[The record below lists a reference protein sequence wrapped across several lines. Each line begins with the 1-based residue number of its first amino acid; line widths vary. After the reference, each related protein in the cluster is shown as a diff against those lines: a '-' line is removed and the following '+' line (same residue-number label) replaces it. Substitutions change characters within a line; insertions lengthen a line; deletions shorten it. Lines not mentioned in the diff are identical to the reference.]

1 MAPVFASADMAA
13 LVAAYRP
20 ITPIRDRP
28 SLVPGRRTSDEHLID
43 SRNILKRFSSLL
55 QSRPSRIALS
65 ELQSLLNIDS
75 TDWLLACYEQPL
87 YYSHDG
93 RQILSIPEVAEI
105 LDDAFGHAGVKSF
118 DAASFATKHDL
129 SRSTLHLLLESSPD
143 SKKLHWWEDPS
154 TKSSHVYSTVLWQAV
169 LKYLE
174 LVAKS
179 SYAKSEFAEGLDLCS
194 HFPSVPGG
202 LLLGLAQAFAAKTSD
217 SSPAG
222 EWQLLKGRA
231 VFIPASHVHDL
242 ESKKEAARRAH
253 VEQCVEGISTR
264 GFCKV
269 DELDLLSQIRQQY
282 IARYPEHNVEDGL
295 IEVTPDGDVGPSV
308 HTYMARPSYLHEAMQ
323 SLHIAAPQE
332 SARIWHARDGSENN
346 IKLIAAVFKS
356 LIDETHRELQ
366 RAMLQSQPYRS
377 EVEKT
382 IVTAL
387 ERQGAQDAVAFE
399 KIILERLVNP
409 VQLYTLGVANTRD
422 DTLVQHLNEFL
433 CDYSRRD
440 VLPTIISTLQ
450 EDRLILDKSRK
461 KDFEKMAEAISQA
474 KILPDVQA
482 AITKLARKQK
492 LIQPSEIELV
502 SAKRTTLEQK
512 ARQLR
517 NKKIVRGSD
526 VLQNCI
532 WISLAEKTD
541 GLYMSSG
548 KDTTRMIKLYS
559 TIAGADGE
567 DGGIAEKLSGCRD
580 ALKAGKE
587 DQQMLDIMRDLA
599 VERAEAWCAAHATG
613 PSTEEPTRQS
623 DT

>member
-13 LVAAYRP
+13 LVAAYTP
-20 ITPIRDRP
+20 ITPARDRP
-28 SLVPGRRTSDEHLID
+28 SLVSGRRTSDEHLID

-75 TDWLLACYEQPL
+75 TNWLLACYEHPL
-87 YYSHDG
+87 FYSHDG
-93 RQILSIPEVAEI
+93 QQILSIPEVAQI
-105 LDDAFGHAGVKSF
+105 LDDTFDHAEANSF
-118 DAASFATKHDL
+118 DATSLATKHDL
-129 SRSTLHLLLESSPD
+129 SRSTLRLLLESSPD
-143 SKKLHWWEDPS
+143 SKKLYWWDDPL
-154 TKSSHVYSTVLWQAV
+154 TRSSHVYSAGLLQAV

-174 LVAKS
+174 FVAKS
-179 SYAKSEFAEGLDLCS
+179 SYAKSEFAEGVDLCS
-194 HFPSVPGG
+194 HFPGAPGG
-202 LLLGLAQAFAAKTSD
+202 LLLQLAREFAAKTSE
-217 SSPAG
+217 PYPVG
-222 EWQLLKGRA
+222 QWQLLKGRA

-242 ESKKEAARRAH
+242 ESKKEAARQAH
-253 VEQCVEGISTR
+253 VEQCVEGISIR

-269 DELDLLSQIRQQY
+269 DESDLLRQIRQQY
-282 IARYPEHNVEDGL
+282 TARHPVQTAEDSL
-295 IEVTPDGDVGPSV
+295 IEVTPASDSATSV
-308 HTYMARPSYLHEAMQ
+308 YTYLVRPSYLHEAMQ

-332 SARIWHARDGSENN
+332 SARIWHARDSSENN

-399 KIILERLVNP
+399 KIMLERLVDP
-409 VQLYTLGVANTRD
+409 VQLYTLGVANTTD

-461 KDFEKMAEAISQA
+461 KDFDKMSEAISQA
-474 KILPDVQA
+474 KTLPDVQA
-482 AITKLARKQK
+482 AVIKLVRKQK
-492 LIQPSEIELV
+492 LKHSSEDELIY
-502 SAKRTTLEQK
+502 AKRTALEQK

-517 NKKIVRGSD
+517 SKKLVRGSD

-532 WISLAEKTD
+532 WILLAEKTE

-559 TIAGADGE
+559 TICSTNGQ
-567 DGGIAEKLSGCRD
+567 DGGITEKLSEWRD

-613 PSTEEPTRQS
+613 ASTEEA
-623 DT
+623 